1 MINMRITFMKITLR
15 ILPFVALFFI
25 LIAAPGQRAQ
35 TPTANP
41 FASPA
46 AKMQYAPDRDYDLL
60 HVAVDLNV
68 DYAKYSF
75 KGIVVNTISPLRDD
89 LTSVTFSCGAKLS
102 IQACEIAGKREPCTR
117 EGDWLKISTEAP
129 LKRGDPVAVTVRYA
143 SESESEG
150 FYWIKPTPST
160 PLHAGFYTEGQP
172 DKTRNWVPTWDYPND
187 FATSETRVTVPA
199 DWFVIGN
206 GTLASNTLS
215 SDGKTRTFHWQMDQP
230 HATYLLSLAAG
241 AFDQK
246 VTNWRGV
253 PLWYLVPKGKKN
265 LIDYSFGRTPEIL
278 AFYEDLLGKFPWKK
292 YSQTA
297 VYDYR
302 GGIENVSATTIGE
315 SELTDE
321 RDGFQLSDGIVSHE
335 MAHQWFGDLV
345 TCKNWGELWLNEGF
359 AVFLTG
365 LYFEHSEGEA
375 SYDYYMKSQMA
386 EYLDQSR
393 QYEHPLAT
401 RLYATPSSN
410 FDRTSYAKGAF
421 VLHALRRTLGDKPF
435 FAGLRKYLIKY
446 QNMPVDSHDLCDAM
460 TEATGVNL
468 EPFFDQWVYRPG
480 HPVINYGWTW
490 DGERKMVVLA
500 VKQVQDTKSGVPIFD
515 FNTTIGL
522 VSGQHLVYEKV
533 RVDKAEQEIRITA
546 PNKPDAVLF
555 DVRHEALLE
564 IPASAWTKAELPIIF
579 KYAPSAVDRQEA
591 MNLILRDNPAD
602 AIVQSVIA
610 EVRRDRGQFPVF
622 RSLSALAQLKRPDL
636 RPLFREELTH
646 PKLGRRVL
654 AIKALGL
661 LSKDPADVNDL
672 RNLIDEKQP
681 YDVVTAAV
689 AVLKNW
695 DAAGNRDAFQNALK
709 ASGGRLVVRLV
720 AFDGLAKADAEQGKN
735 IDPYP
740 EATKNFQAFFS
751 DLANGVQDTPLVTS
765 GLRSFLF
772 PVFVRGTARRLKDL
786 KSFTFLAREEVDL
799 ELRGAHINQ
808 IYYYKFVSGE
818 GSLYYVFRM
827 TPEGKIGDIDI
838 YPA

>member
-1 MINMRITFMKITLR
+1 MINMRITLR
-15 ILPFVALFFI
+15 IHPFVALFFI

-35 TPTANP
+35 TPANP

-46 AKMQYAPDRDYDLL
+46 AKMHYAPDRDYDLL
-60 HVAVDLNV
+60 HVAVDLKV
-68 DYAKYSF
+68 DYARYSF
-75 KGIVVNTISPLRDD
+75 QGVVVNTISPLRDG
-89 LTSVTFSCGAKLS
+89 LTTVTLNCGEKLV

-117 EGDWLKISTEAP
+117 EGDSVKISSDGP
-129 LKRGDPVAVTVRYA
+129 LKRGESVAVTVRYA
-143 SESESEG
+143 SETESEG

-160 PLHAGFYTEGQP
+160 PLHAGFYTEGEP

-199 DWFVIGN
+199 EWFVIGN
-206 GTLASNTLS
+206 GTLISNTLN
-215 SDGKTRTFHWQMDQP
+215 SDGKTRTFHWQMEQP

-241 AFDQK
+241 DFDQK

-253 PLWYLVPKGKKN
+253 PLLYLVPKGKKN

-278 AFYEDLLGKFPWKK
+278 AFYTELLGKFPWKK

-321 RDGFQLSDGIVSHE
+321 KSGFQLSDGIVSHE
-335 MAHQWFGDLV
+335 LAHQWFGDLV
-345 TCKNWGELWLNEGF
+345 TCNNWGELWLNEGF
-359 AVFLTG
+359 AVFFTG
-365 LYFEHSEGEA
+365 LYFEHSQGKA
-375 SYDYYMKSQMA
+375 SYDYYLKSQMA
-386 EYLDQSR
+386 EYIDQSH
-393 QYEHPLAT
+393 QYERPLAT
-401 RLYATPSSN
+401 RFYAAAGSN
-410 FDRTSYAKGAF
+410 FDRTSYAKGAM
-421 VLHALRRTLGDKPF
+421 VLHTLRRTLGDNLF
-435 FAGLRKYLIKY
+435 FAGLRNYLTRY
-446 QNMPVDSHDLCDAM
+446 RNMPVDSHDLCEAM

-480 HPVINYGWTW
+480 HPILNYAWTW
-490 DGERKMVVLA
+490 DSERKQVVLA
-500 VKQVQDTKSGVPIFD
+500 VKQIQDTKSGAPIFD

-522 VSGQHLVYEKV
+522 ISGPNVVYEKV
-533 RVDKAEQEIRITA
+533 GVDKAEQEIRIA
-546 PNKPDAVLF
+546 VSRKPDAVLF
-555 DVRHEALLE
+555 DVRHEVLLE
-564 IPASAWTKAELPIIF
+564 IPASAWTKAELPTIF

-591 MNLILRDNPAD
+591 MNLILRDRPTD
-602 AIVQSVIA
+602 EMVQSVVA
-610 EVRRDRGQFPVF
+610 EVRRDKGQFPTY

-636 RPLFREELTH
+636 RYLFREELTH
-646 PKLGRRVL
+646 SNPARRVL

-661 LSKDPADVNDL
+661 LNKDPVDINNL
-672 RNLIDEKQP
+672 RNLIDERQL
-681 YDVVTAAV
+681 YDVVKAAV
-689 AVLKNW
+689 SVLRDW
-695 DAAGNRDAFQNALK
+695 DAEGNRDAFQKALQT
-709 ASGGRLVVRLV
+709 SGGRLAIRLA
-720 AFDGLAKADAEQGKN
+720 AFDGLAKANAEQGKD

-740 EATKNFQAFFS
+740 EATKNFQAFLS
-751 DLANGVQDTPLVTS
+751 DLANGVQDTPRVTS

-799 ELRGAHINQ
+799 ESRGAHINQ

-818 GSLYYVFRM
+818 GTLYYIFRM

-838 YPA
+838 YPG